1 MWPLS
6 LSRSTP
12 NLTMLQWIR
21 FVHIFVLYLSTT
33 HAHRTYLLRI
43 ENMAY
48 VVWRVFMKKYSKV
61 RLGLHRNP
69 NALLNDVSSHIFM
82 PIFIVVVFSTESVF
96 GTCFLFV
103 PTSSVMHW
111 AYITRE
117 HRIISVCGLMENL
130 IECIQMQYNC
140 A

>member
-1 MWPLS
+1 
-6 LSRSTP
+6 
-12 NLTMLQWIR
+12 
-21 FVHIFVLYLSTT
+21 
-33 HAHRTYLLRI
+33 
-43 ENMAY
+43 MAY

-103 PTSSVMHW
+103 PTSSVMH
-111 AYITRE
+111 
-117 HRIISVCGLMENL
+117 
-130 IECIQMQYNC
+130 
-140 A
+140 